1 MCLRAAFGSWW
12 RGRDAEEGED
22 ARSSPT
28 DRPLIDSP
36 SAHQQQITV
45 IQTPFPSQISPDTS
59 AIIFTCFSVRDL
71 PSRSP
76 ENRPF
81 PPIFFILL
89 SVAFSPFFFFFFF
102 FCRLGWYSLLDRFN
116 EQPLKASLGGFS
128 PWKRWTASDWYSVPL
143 CCCEGGWYNGRREA
157 RCCRRICSSSP
168 SVTTWREQMWGFFLI
183 FFVFL
188 RNILS

>member
-1 MCLRAAFGSWW
+1 MSPSGFWELMERQRRGGGGGRAELSNRPAADRFTVRTSTANNCHPNTIPVPNKP
-12 RGRDAEEGED
+12 RYERDHIYLFLC
-22 ARSSPT
+22 ARSSF
-28 DRPLIDSP
+28 
-36 SAHQQQITV
+36 
-45 IQTPFPSQISPDTS
+45 PFPWKPTLSTYFFYPPQRRV
-59 AIIFTCFSVRDL
+59 FSVFL
-71 PSRSP
+71 
-76 ENRPF
+76 
-81 PPIFFILL
+81 
-89 SVAFSPFFFFFFF
+89 FF